1 VIDTDQQKQ
10 AEAKSW
16 LEWKAPITWGNTE
29 SGAHA
34 HGWGNGY
41 KVGREHERDLACNE
55 IARLAGEVQQLK
67 AALAQVAAE
76 RDAALGE
83 VARLTQALTTAADRL
98 GHLSTTLT
106 RSNQNHRAVE
116 VWEWSKEA
124 QAALEESRK

>member
-34 HGWGNGY
+34 HGWANGY
-41 KVGREHERDLACNE
+41 K
-55 IARLAGEVQQLK
+55 AGA

-124 QAALEESRK
+124 QAALDESRK